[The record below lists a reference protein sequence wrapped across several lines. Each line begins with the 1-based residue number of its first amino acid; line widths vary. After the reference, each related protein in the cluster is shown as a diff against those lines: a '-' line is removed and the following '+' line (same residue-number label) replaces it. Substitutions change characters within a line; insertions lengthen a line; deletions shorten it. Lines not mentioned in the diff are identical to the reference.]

1 MKVSNIILKKYAEIV
16 SKAHNIKFLEIMK
29 SFILN
34 VENAKSLVGKRI
46 TWFAEAY
53 DWNRPYGG
61 EAIIRE
67 VSEGEKR
74 NPYGTIHNTLK
85 CETISGDDL
94 RYAFV
99 DRYGLKE
106 DSDGCWRCAEDA
118 PRVYCYSDSYREVE
132 IISMENED

>member
-1 MKVSNIILKKYAEIV
+1 
-16 SKAHNIKFLEIMK
+16 MK
-29 SFILN
+29 SFFLN
-34 VENAKSLVGKRI
+34 VENVKSLIGKRI
-46 TWFAEAY
+46 KWCAEAY
-53 DWNRPYGG
+53 IGNRPYGG

-67 VSEGEKR
+67 VSDGEKR
-74 NPYGTIHNTLK
+74 IPYGSIHNTLK

-106 DSDGCWRCAEDA
+106 ERDGCWTCAEDA

-132 IISMENED
+132 IISVENKD